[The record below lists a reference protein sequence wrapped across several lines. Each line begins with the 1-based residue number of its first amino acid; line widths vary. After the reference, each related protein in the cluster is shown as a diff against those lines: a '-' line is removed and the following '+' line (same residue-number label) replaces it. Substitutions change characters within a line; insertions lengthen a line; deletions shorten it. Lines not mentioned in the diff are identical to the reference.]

1 MKHLFIIFS
10 ILLLSSPLFGDNHK
24 GETLYLWKTSSSVQW
39 YRFGD
44 KYSRP
49 QYKGEVENWKPNGLG
64 VLIYPYNAK
73 SIVGEWKNGKEWKTK
88 HRTKNGSLIL
98 KFEMGKNGQ
107 VTFTSPDGRKYV
119 GEWKDGKQNGQG
131 KMTLPDGEKYE
142 GKFKDGIPNG
152 QGIYISPD
160 GRMYVGEFK
169 DGIPNGQGTYI
180 SPDGRMDVGEWKDGK
195 TKWSRNIHFPDG
207 TKYVGE
213 FKDGK
218 TWNGTEYYKNG
229 NIIGKWVNG
238 VLQKKIP

>member
-1 MKHLFIIFS
+1 VFS
-10 ILLLSSPLFGDNHK
+10 GIDLVINTPVPNIK
-24 GETLYLWKTSSSVQW
+24 
-39 YRFGD
+39 
-44 KYSRP
+44 
-49 QYKGEVENWKPNGLG
+49 VENGKPNGLG
-64 VLIYPYNAK
+64 VLIYPYNGK

-152 QGIYISPD
+152 QGTYISPD

-180 SPDGRMDVGEWKDGK
+180 SPHGRM
-195 TKWSRNIHFPDG
+195 
-207 TKYVGE
+207 YVGE
-213 FKDGK
+213 LKL
-218 TWNGTEYYKNG
+218 NGQGTSISQMEECMWGSGRMG
-229 NIIGKWVNG
+229 N
-238 VLQKKIP
+238 

>member
-44 KYSRP
+44 KYTRP
-49 QYKGEVENWKPNGLG
+49 QYKGEVENGKPNGLG
-64 VLIYPYNAK
+64 VLIYPYNGK

-131 KMTLPDGEKYE
+131 KITLPDGEKYE

-152 QGIYISPD
+152 QGTYISPD

-169 DGIPNGQGTYI
+169 DGKLNGQGTYI

-213 FKDGK
+213 WKDGK
-218 TWNGTEYYKNG
+218 TWNGTEYDKNG

-238 VLQKKIP
+238 VLQK

>member
-24 GETLYLWKTSSSVQW
+24 GETLYLWETSSSVQW

-44 KYSRP
+44 KYTRP
-49 QYKGEVENWKPNGLG
+49 QYKGEVENGKPNGLG
-64 VLIYPYNAK
+64 VLIYPYNGK

-131 KMTLPDGEKYE
+131 KITLPDGEKYE

-152 QGIYISPD
+152 QGTYISPD

-207 TKYVGE
+207 RMYVGE
-213 FKDGK
+213 YKDGL
-218 TWNGTEYYKNG
+218 KNG
-229 NIIGKWVNG
+229 QGTSISHMGKSM
-238 VLQKKIP
+238 